1 MVSGTRAGTRRHLS
15 GWRSRRAQGVRPV
28 LQSRARSLRGCHPA
42 PRGGLGISPERRGA
56 LPPGWTAD
64 GSDDERRGHMTPIKL
79 NLPILGQPNPSEPKD
94 VHLVGRYALG
104 VTWADDHSS
113 IYPFDRLR
121 LDDPALKNC
130 QDVQLTH
137 AMSWPRDIKKRPEG
151 LRVTWTDEH
160 ESLYP
165 YAELRA
171 LCRCAGCTGG
181 H

>member
-1 MVSGTRAGTRRHLS
+1 
-15 GWRSRRAQGVRPV
+15 
-28 LQSRARSLRGCHPA
+28 
-42 PRGGLGISPERRGA
+42 
-56 LPPGWTAD
+56 
-64 GSDDERRGHMTPIKL
+64 MTPIKL

-121 LDDPALKNC
+121 LDDPEHQVG
-130 QDVQLTH
+130 QDAELTQ
-137 AMSWPRDIKKRPEG
+137 AMSWPRDIKKLADS
-151 LRVTWTDEH
+151 LRVTWTDGH
-160 ESLYP
+160 QSLYP
-165 YAELRA
+165 YALLRS

>member
-1 MVSGTRAGTRRHLS
+1 MTIK
-15 GWRSRRAQGVRPV
+15 GVR
-28 LQSRARSLRGCHPA
+28 
-42 PRGGLGISPERRGA
+42 
-56 LPPGWTAD
+56 
-64 GSDDERRGHMTPIKL
+64 
-79 NLPILGQPNPSEPKD
+79 LPILGQPDPNEPKD

-121 LDDPALKNC
+121 LDDPAGGSERA
-130 QDVQLTH
+130 DALTH
-137 AMSWPRDIKKRPEG
+137 AMGWPRDIKRLHEG
-151 LRVTWTDEH
+151 LRVTWSDDH

-165 YAELRA
+165 YVLLRA